1 MSWIEI
7 VLITIGMSLD
17 TFAAVECQGALV
29 AKLEK
34 KRLSMAVTVIA
45 LWQTIALLIGSFL
58 VTLLNQYDTQLSGE
72 AFIGRILAILILF
85 GMGLRMFVKAWRNER
100 IVEKREDGLD
110 IKKTFFSIAKGT
122 IFTILTGIAF
132 AFLEADIKAVLI
144 MIICVTIA
152 MVIIGLY
159 TGYRLGFEQKSKAYI
174 GGGALLI
181 AAGIDVIVRYIVMLS
196 LIHI

>member
-17 TFAAVECQGALV
+17 TFAAIECQGALV

-45 LWQTIALLIGSFL
+45 LWQTIALLIRSFL

-181 AAGIDVIVRYIVMLS
+181 AAGIDVIVRYIVMR
-196 LIHI
+196 

>member
-152 MVIIGLY
+152 MVIIRLY

-181 AAGIDVIVRYIVMLS
+181 AAGIDVIVRYIVMR
-196 LIHI
+196 

>member
-72 AFIGRILAILILF
+72 VFIGRILAILILF

-181 AAGIDVIVRYIVMLS
+181 AAGIDVIVRYIVMR
-196 LIHI
+196 

>member
-152 MVIIGLY
+152 MVSIGLY

-181 AAGIDVIVRYIVMLS
+181 AAGIDVIVRYIVMR
-196 LIHI
+196 

>member
-7 VLITIGMSLD
+7 VLLTIGMSLD

-110 IKKTFFSIAKGT
+110 IKKTFFSIVKGT

-181 AAGIDVIVRYIVMLS
+181 AAGIDVIVRYIVMR
-196 LIHI
+196 

>member
-85 GMGLRMFVKAWRNER
+85 GMGLRMFVRAWRNER

-181 AAGIDVIVRYIVMLS
+181 AAGIDVIVRYIVMR
-196 LIHI
+196 

>member
-34 KRLSMAVTVIA
+34 KRLS
-45 LWQTIALLIGSFL
+45 IALLIGSFL

-181 AAGIDVIVRYIVMLS
+181 AAGIDVIVRYIVMR
-196 LIHI
+196 

>member
-174 GGGALLI
+174 GGGTLLI
-181 AAGIDVIVRYIVMLS
+181 AAGIDVIVRYIVMR
-196 LIHI
+196 

>member
-132 AFLEADIKAVLI
+132 SFLEADIKAVLI

-181 AAGIDVIVRYIVMLS
+181 AAGIDVIVRYIVMR
-196 LIHI
+196 

>member
-72 AFIGRILAILILF
+72 AFIGSILAILILF

-181 AAGIDVIVRYIVMLS
+181 AAGIDVIVRYIVMR
-196 LIHI
+196 

>member
-152 MVIIGLY
+152 MVILGLY

-181 AAGIDVIVRYIVMLS
+181 AAGIDVIVRYIVMR
-196 LIHI
+196 

>member
-144 MIICVTIA
+144 IIICVTIA

-181 AAGIDVIVRYIVMLS
+181 AAGIDVIVRYIVMR
-196 LIHI
+196 

>member
-72 AFIGRILAILILF
+72 AFIGRILAILILL

-110 IKKTFFSIAKGT
+110 IKKTFLSIAKGS

-132 AFLEADIKAVLI
+132 AFLEADLKAVLI

-181 AAGIDVIVRYIVMLS
+181 AAGIDVIVRYIVMR
-196 LIHI
+196 

>member
-122 IFTILTGIAF
+122 IFTILTGLAF

-181 AAGIDVIVRYIVMLS
+181 AAGIDVIVRYIVMR
-196 LIHI
+196 

>member
-181 AAGIDVIVRYIVMLS
+181 AAGIDVIVRYIVMR
-196 LIHI
+196 

>member
-122 IFTILTGIAF
+122 IFTILTGITF

-181 AAGIDVIVRYIVMLS
+181 AAGIDVIVRYIVMR
-196 LIHI
+196 

>member
-17 TFAAVECQGALV
+17 TFAAVECQGSLV

-72 AFIGRILAILILF
+72 AFIGRILAILILV

-181 AAGIDVIVRYIVMLS
+181 AAGIDVIVRYIVMR
-196 LIHI
+196 

>member
-29 AKLEK
+29 AKLEM

-181 AAGIDVIVRYIVMLS
+181 AAGIDVIVRYIVMR
-196 LIHI
+196 

>member
-17 TFAAVECQGALV
+17 TFATVECQGALV

-110 IKKTFFSIAKGT
+110 IKNTFFSIAKGT

-181 AAGIDVIVRYIVMLS
+181 AAGIDVIVRYIVMR
-196 LIHI
+196 

>member
-144 MIICVTIA
+144 MIICVTVA

-181 AAGIDVIVRYIVMLS
+181 AAGIDVIVRYIVMR
-196 LIHI
+196 

>member
-152 MVIIGLY
+152 MVIIGFY
-159 TGYRLGFEQKSKAYI
+159 TGYRMGYEQKSKAYI

-181 AAGIDVIVRYIVMLS
+181 AAGIDVIVRYIVMR
-196 LIHI
+196 

>member
-72 AFIGRILAILILF
+72 AFIGRILAILTLF

-181 AAGIDVIVRYIVMLS
+181 AAGIDVIVRYIVMR
-196 LIHI
+196 

>member
-181 AAGIDVIVRYIVMLS
+181 AAGIDVIVRYLS

>member
-34 KRLSMAVTVIA
+34 KRLSIAVTVIA

-181 AAGIDVIVRYIVMLS
+181 AAGIDVIVRYIVMR
-196 LIHI
+196 

>member
-85 GMGLRMFVKAWRNER
+85 GMGIRMFVKAWRNER

-181 AAGIDVIVRYIVMLS
+181 AAGIDVIVRYIVMR
-196 LIHI
+196 

>member
-110 IKKTFFSIAKGT
+110 ITKTFFSIAKGT

-181 AAGIDVIVRYIVMLS
+181 AAGIDVIVRYIVMR
-196 LIHI
+196 

>member
-72 AFIGRILAILILF
+72 AFIGRILAILILL

-110 IKKTFFSIAKGT
+110 IKKTFLSIAKGS

-132 AFLEADIKAVLI
+132 AFLEADLKAVLI

-174 GGGALLI
+174 GGGTLLI
-181 AAGIDVIVRYIVMLS
+181 AAGIDVIVRYIVMR
-196 LIHI
+196 

>member
-58 VTLLNQYDTQLSGE
+58 VTLLKQYDTQLSGE

-181 AAGIDVIVRYIVMLS
+181 AAGIDVIVRYIVMR
-196 LIHI
+196 

>member
-1 MSWIEI
+1 MSWIVI

-181 AAGIDVIVRYIVMLS
+181 AAGIDVIVRYIVMR
-196 LIHI
+196 

>member
-181 AAGIDVIVRYIVMLS
+181 VAGIDVIVRYIVMR
-196 LIHI
+196 

>member
-85 GMGLRMFVKAWRNER
+85 GMGFRMFVKAWRNER

-181 AAGIDVIVRYIVMLS
+181 AAGIDVIVRYIVMR
-196 LIHI
+196 

>member
-85 GMGLRMFVKAWRNER
+85 GMGLRMFVKAWRNEK

-181 AAGIDVIVRYIVMLS
+181 AAGIDVIVRYIVMR
-196 LIHI
+196 

>member
-181 AAGIDVIVRYIVMLS
+181 AAGIDVIGRSIVMR
-196 LIHI
+196 

>member
-34 KRLSMAVTVIA
+34 KRLSMAVSVIA

-58 VTLLNQYDTQLSGE
+58 LTLLNQYDTQLSGE

-181 AAGIDVIVRYIVMLS
+181 AAGIDVIVRYIVMR
-196 LIHI
+196 

>member
-58 VTLLNQYDTQLSGE
+58 VTLLNQYGTQLSGE

-181 AAGIDVIVRYIVMLS
+181 AAGIDVIVRYIVMR
-196 LIHI
+196 

>member
-1 MSWIEI
+1 MSWIDI

-181 AAGIDVIVRYIVMLS
+181 AAGIDVIVRYIVMR
-196 LIHI
+196 

>member
-122 IFTILTGIAF
+122 IFTILTGIVF

-181 AAGIDVIVRYIVMLS
+181 AAGIDVIVRYIVMR
-196 LIHI
+196 